1 MQVMERRKIQGEE
14 RTRASRVQRKKRN
27 NLIENKRQ
35 MGDTAQN
42 EPEIFSKE
50 QRTENK

>member
-1 MQVMERRKIQGEE
+1 MQVMERRKTQEE

-50 QRTENK
+50 QRIENK

>member
-27 NLIENKRQ
+27 NVIENKRQ